1 MVDGPNAA
9 KGQEY
14 RRFWTF
20 RSTTPGR
27 VDIVAMPGRSCEVPT
42 QHNWKHIAIMIHSG
56 LNPELGI
63 KMFSYCHTNMNI

>member
-42 QHNWKHIAIMIHSG
+42 QHNWKHIAIIQVS
-56 LNPELGI
+56 
-63 KMFSYCHTNMNI
+63 TNVVVSKVVLRNGGKLH